1 MVNDKS
7 ITAII
12 YLLKKDHKISVTMMT
27 LEMMIIV
34 PSQCLKVK
42 QVQDSFECNSPKSL
56 NLQEKIN
63 LKI

>member
-12 YLLKKDHKISVTMMT
+12 YLHKKDLKISVTMMT

-42 QVQDSFECNSPKSL
+42 QVQDSFEFNSPKSL